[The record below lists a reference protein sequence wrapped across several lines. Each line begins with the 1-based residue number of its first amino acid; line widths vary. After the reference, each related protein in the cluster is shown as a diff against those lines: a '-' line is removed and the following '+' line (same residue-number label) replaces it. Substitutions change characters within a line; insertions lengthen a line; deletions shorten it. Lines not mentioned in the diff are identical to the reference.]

1 MMSLSAWSSTSSSRF
16 DGRDIQQEA
25 VKTERKSLGAGEWSE
40 IDGPFERGS
49 GGHNLSTERTSMDQ
63 LCQVC
68 GATDKDS
75 RMVFGEGG

>member
-1 MMSLSAWSSTSSSRF
+1 M
-16 DGRDIQQEA
+16 
-25 VKTERKSLGAGEWSE
+25 KTERKSLGAGEWSE

-68 GATDKDS
+68 VELLIRIAGWFLEK
-75 RMVFGEGG
+75 EGKKLIQDWFA